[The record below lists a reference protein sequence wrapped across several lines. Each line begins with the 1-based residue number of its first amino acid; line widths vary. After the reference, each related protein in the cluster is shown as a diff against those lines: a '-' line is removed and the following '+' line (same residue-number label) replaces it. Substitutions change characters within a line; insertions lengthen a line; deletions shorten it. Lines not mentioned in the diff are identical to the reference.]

1 MTEKQQELNLFQKI
15 ADVKANIDGFT
26 KDAKSYKYSYV
37 SGSQVLHRI
46 RNKMIE
52 NNLLLVPKTSEENY
66 KQIDVTRFNK
76 KAGREITTSEFI
88 VEMKLT
94 YVWINADKPE
104 EQLEVPFYSVG
115 QQDDVSK
122 AHGTGL
128 TYAERYFLMKFFNI
142 PTDEDDA
149 DAKQKQE
156 KYNKVSSKTVGVL
169 KQEVLNFV
177 DLMKSLGKDVTQ
189 QQAEQTFGI
198 QDYTS
203 MSEQQAVTTINNIQV
218 MAKKY
223 KENE

>member
-1 MTEKQQELNLFQKI
+1 MSEKLNLFQKI

-26 KDAKSYKYSYV
+26 KDTKGYNYKYV
-37 SGSQVLHRI
+37 SGSQILHKI

-66 KQIDVTRFNK
+66 QQVQVTRFNQ
-76 KAGREITTSEFI
+76 KAKREVTTSEFV

-94 YVWINADKPE
+94 YVWINADNPE
-104 EQLEVPFYSVG
+104 ERLEVPFYSVG

-149 DAKQKQE
+149 DAKQKRE
-156 KYNKVSSKTVGVL
+156 TYAPKAKPEHIKDL
-169 KQEVLNFV
+169 K
-177 DLMKSLGKDVTQ
+177 DKIK
-189 QQAEQTFGI
+189 QAVEIGG
-198 QDYTS
+198 DDA
-203 MSEQQAVTTINNIQV
+203 SEQKVMQWLKISDYDNVTEAQINPMIKQLNGLIDNKKKQANN
-218 MAKKY
+218 K
-223 KENE
+223 

>member
-1 MTEKQQELNLFQKI
+1 MTEQLNLFQKI

-26 KDAKSYKYSYV
+26 KDAKSYNYSYV

-104 EQLEVPFYSVG
+104 EQFEVTFYAVG

-122 AHGTGL
+122 AHGTAL

-149 DAKQKQE
+149 DAKEKQE
-156 KYNKVSSKTVGVL
+156 KYSKPNVQKVGEL
-169 KQEVLNFV
+169 KQDIFSFI
-177 DLMKSLGKDVTQ
+177 DLMKERGREITE
-189 QQAEQTFGI
+189 EQVKKELNIT
-198 QDYTS
+198 DYTKLS
-203 MSEQQAVTTINNIQV
+203 NGQIANAIQNLK
-218 MAKKY
+218 AWSK
-223 KENE
+223 

>member
-1 MTEKQQELNLFQKI
+1 MEEVTRELNLFQKI

-26 KDAKSYKYSYV
+26 KDAKSYNYSYV

-52 NNLLLVPKTSEENY
+52 NNLLLIPKTTEEKY
-66 KQIDVTRFNK
+66 KQIQVTRFNQ
-76 KAGREITTSEFI
+76 KAKREITVTEFV

-104 EQLEVPFYSVG
+104 EQLEIPFYAVG

-149 DAKQKQE
+149 DAKEKQE
-156 KYNKVSSKTVGVL
+156 KYANSSTQLKDILRDESNKFI
-169 KQEVLNFV
+169 QI
-177 DLMKSLGKDVTQ
+177 
-189 QQAEQTFGI
+189 AENSGL
-198 QDYTS
+198 
-203 MSEQQAVTTINNIQV
+203 SE
-218 MAKKY
+218 KY
-223 KENE
+223 KDEISKLKMMDVNTLDKQQIIKTRNLIRRWLGGIES